1 MASAAGNATAGQELT
16 CPQMPPYPAR
26 SNLFEDQQPGTNID
40 ISADPSSARMPTSI
54 DTNAEPVL
62 SLLYL
67 LILFSFLLSRH
78 GAPLPASPSAR

>member
-62 SLLYL
+62 GPSRTGSNAGSRPD
-67 LILFSFLLSRH
+67 FS
-78 GAPLPASPSAR
+78 